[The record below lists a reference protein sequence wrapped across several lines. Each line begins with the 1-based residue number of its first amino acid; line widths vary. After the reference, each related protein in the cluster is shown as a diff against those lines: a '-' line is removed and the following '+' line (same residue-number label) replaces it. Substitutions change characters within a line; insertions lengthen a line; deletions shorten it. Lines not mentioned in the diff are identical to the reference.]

1 MRLSNYT
8 KRTFSC
14 VLTYVLCLTLVP
26 PPPAR
31 AGVLG
36 GFATEWTQIANNV
49 QLITTYIRQGEQL
62 RQEIMMVLDMTKQGN
77 VLPSQVF
84 GTVMADLARLH
95 SVVQNG
101 RALAYSMGNLDAEF
115 RNRFSGY
122 GYTGNNWYLKYRDW
136 SQTSLDSSLGA
147 LKAANLQASQ
157 MDSEEA
163 VLRQLRAMS
172 QSSDGRMKA
181 IEVGNQINEQV
192 VQQMMKLRQIMLA
205 DMQGKEAFQAA
216 QIQKDAS
223 ATAATEQFFNTVPA
237 PRDPRKY

>member
-1 MRLSNYT
+1 MRLLNYT

-14 VLTYVLCLTLVP
+14 VLTCVLCLTLVP

-95 SVVQNG
+95 SSFKMAVHWRTRWETWMRSFATDSAV
-101 RALAYSMGNLDAEF
+101 
-115 RNRFSGY
+115 
-122 GYTGNNWYLKYRDW
+122 TG
-136 SQTSLDSSLGA
+136 TP
-147 LKAANLQASQ
+147 
-157 MDSEEA
+157 
-163 VLRQLRAMS
+163 
-172 QSSDGRMKA
+172 A
-181 IEVGNQINEQV
+181 IIG
-192 VQQMMKLRQIMLA
+192 
-205 DMQGKEAFQAA
+205 
-216 QIQKDAS
+216 
-223 ATAATEQFFNTVPA
+223 T
-237 PRDPRKY
+237 